1 MTLSLGFAEKY
12 ELNLQTIGKRL
23 AKPRSQNMSAR
34 NRSLRHADDI
44 GNGFLA
50 TKTTIA
56 LRNALGGQLSGDDRV
71 ILERAAELLDEIATG
86 AQRTKGTV
94 VEGVRP
100 SRSIAALHVALGP
113 IDTLKRLVKNDV
125 GGISPLCQRLS
136 SAMRAVVRPD
146 ADPKPLQPA
155 INEAQEFFEGLSGW
169 LASELAVSRTSDKRS
184 RDRSV

>member
-1 MTLSLGFAEKY
+1 
-12 ELNLQTIGKRL
+12 
-23 AKPRSQNMSAR
+23 MSAR
-34 NRSLRHADDI
+34 NRSMRHADDI

-50 TKTTIA
+50 TKTSIA
-56 LRNALGGQLSGDDRV
+56 LRNALGGRLSEDDRV
-71 ILERAAELLDEIATG
+71 ILGRAAELLDEIATG

-136 SAMRAVVRPD
+136 RAMRAVQGD

-155 INEAQEFFEGLSGW
+155 ISEAQEFFDGLSGW
-169 LASELAVSRTSDKRS
+169 LASELAVRRTSAKRN